1 MTAIQTSMQRTERV
15 ARLYVLALIA
25 AFALMPMGLI
35 LYLDRFQAPSLLF
48 MDHTFHLI
56 AIAVATIE
64 GLFVS
69 YVSWRC
75 YRNSGEPFL
84 RWLTLGFLGFTVIY
98 APHGF
103 LTPLAHHN
111 PWLFILYGPVSR
123 LAMATCLFIAILVYG
138 KPVHPP
144 GVRGASG
151 AWWAWLGVFVAIDVA
166 VALLAFSPIASAPP
180 VRLSFEGGA
189 MCLSALCAVAM
200 LVRWIGAPLM
210 RFYFIATLFFSQ
222 SSLAFILSKAWNH
235 QWWLAHVIF
244 ASGFFLLS
252 YGVIRA
258 FLTTGAFSTAY
269 SEERMMAELSD
280 AKGATVAGEAVAVKS

>member
-1 MTAIQTSMQRTERV
+1 MTAIQTPVARTERI
-15 ARLYVLALIA
+15 AHLYALALIA
-25 AFALMPMGLI
+25 TFALMPMGLI
-35 LYLDRFQAPSLLF
+35 LYLDRFQTPSLLF
-48 MDHTFHLI
+48 MDHTFHVI

-75 YRNSGEPFL
+75 YRTSGEPFV

-103 LTPLAHHN
+103 FTPLAHDHV
-111 PWLFILYGPVSR
+111 WLFLLYGPVSR
-123 LAMATCLFIAILVYG
+123 LAMATCLFIAILVHG
-138 KPVHPP
+138 KPAHPP

-151 AWWAWLGVFVAIDVA
+151 PWRTWLGAFLAIDVA
-166 VALLAFSPIASAPP
+166 VALLAFSPIAGAPP

-189 MCLSALCAVAM
+189 MCLSALCAVTM
-200 LVRWIGAPLM
+200 LVRRIGAPLM

-222 SSLAFILSKAWNH
+222 SSLAFILAKVWNH

-258 FLTTGAFSTAY
+258 FLTTGAFSTGH
-269 SEERMMAELSD
+269 SEERTMAGLSE
-280 AKGATVAGEAVAVKS
+280 AKDPP

>member
-1 MTAIQTSMQRTERV
+1 MRRTESV

-25 AFALMPMGLI
+25 TFALMPMGLI
-35 LYLDRFQAPSLLF
+35 LYLDWFQAPSLVF
-48 MDHTFHLI
+48 MDHRFHVI
-56 AIAVATIE
+56 AIAGATIA

-69 YVSWRC
+69 YFSWRC
-75 YRNSGEPFL
+75 YVNSGEPFV
-84 RWLTLGFLGFTVIY
+84 RWLTLGFLAFTVIY

-103 LTPLAHHN
+103 FTPLVHYN
-111 PWLFILYGPVSR
+111 LWLFILYGPVSR
-123 LAMATCLFIAILVYG
+123 LAMAICLFIAILVYG
-138 KPVHPP
+138 KPAHPP

-151 AWWAWLGVFVAIDVA
+151 SWWVWLGAFIAIDVG
-166 VALLAFSPIASAPP
+166 VALLAFSPIAGAPP
-180 VRLSFEGGA
+180 VRLLFEGGA
-189 MCLSALCAVAM
+189 MCVSALCAVAM

-222 SSLAFILSKAWNH
+222 SSLAFIVSKVWNH

-244 ASGFFLLS
+244 ASGFLLLS

-269 SEERMMAELSD
+269 GEERMMAELS
-280 AKGATVAGEAVAVKS
+280 

>member
-1 MTAIQTSMQRTERV
+1 MTDTRISIGRIESV
-15 ARLYVLALIA
+15 ARLYALALIA
-25 AFALMPMGLI
+25 AFAALPIGLI
-35 LYLDRFQAPSLLF
+35 LYLDRFQTPSLLF

-56 AIAVATIE
+56 AIAVATME

-75 YRNSGEPFL
+75 YRSSGEPFL

-103 LTPLAHHN
+103 FTPLAHRE

-123 LAMATCLFIAILVYG
+123 LAMATCLFIAILVHG
-138 KPVHPP
+138 KAAHPP
-144 GVRGASG
+144 EVRGASG
-151 AWWAWLGVFVAIDVA
+151 SWWAWLGAFLALDVA
-166 VALLAFSPIASAPP
+166 VALLAISPAAGAPP

-189 MCLSALCAVAM
+189 MCLSALCAVVM
-200 LVRWIGAPLM
+200 LVRRIGAPRM
-210 RFYFIATLFFSQ
+210 RLYFIATLFFSQ
-222 SSLAFILSKAWNH
+222 SSLAFLLGKVWNH

-252 YGVIRA
+252 YGVIGA
-258 FLTTGAFSTAY
+258 FLTTGAFSTDPAVNPPPGDRDLRCPEP
-269 SEERMMAELSD
+269 STMLSH
-280 AKGATVAGEAVAVKS
+280 S

>member
-1 MTAIQTSMQRTERV
+1 
-15 ARLYVLALIA
+15 VLALIA

-35 LYLDRFQAPSLLF
+35 LYLDRFQAPSLVF
-48 MDHTFHLI
+48 MDHGFHLI

-103 LTPLAHHN
+103 FTPLAHNN

-138 KPVHPP
+138 KPAHPP
-144 GVRGASG
+144 GVRGASSS
-151 AWWAWLGVFVAIDVA
+151 WWAWLGAFVAIDVA
-166 VALLAFSPIASAPP
+166 VALLAFSPIAGAPP

-189 MCLSALCAVAM
+189 MCLSALCAVVM
-200 LVRWIGAPLM
+200 VVRWIGAPLM

-222 SSLAFILSKAWNH
+222 SSLAFILSKVWNH
-235 QWWLAHVIF
+235 QWWLAHAIF
-244 ASGFFLLS
+244 AGGFFLLS

-258 FLTTGAFSTAY
+258 FLTTSAFATAY

-280 AKGATVAGEAVAVKS
+280 ASHPAAVREDDQSNGPHLGAARRGPG

>member
-1 MTAIQTSMQRTERV
+1 MTEIRASTGRTERV
-15 ARLYVLALIA
+15 ARLYALALIA
-25 AFALMPMGLI
+25 ALAAVPIGLI
-35 LYLDRFQAPSLLF
+35 VYLDRFQTPSLLF

-75 YRNSGEPFL
+75 YRSSGEPFM
-84 RWLTLGFLGFTVIY
+84 RWLTLGFVGFTVIY

-103 LTPLAHHN
+103 FTPLAHRN

-123 LAMATCLFIAILVYG
+123 LAMATCLLVAILVHG
-138 KPVHPP
+138 RAADRPE
-144 GVRGASG
+144 VRAASRR
-151 AWWAWLGVFVAIDVA
+151 WWAWLAAFLAIDVA
-166 VALLAFSPIASAPP
+166 VALLAISPVAGAPP
-180 VRLSFEGGA
+180 VRLTFEGGA
-189 MCLSALCAVAM
+189 MCLSALCAVVV
-200 LVRWIGAPLM
+200 LVRRIGAPMM

-222 SSLAFILSKAWNH
+222 SSLAFLLGKVWNH

-258 FLTTGAFSTAY
+258 FLTTGALSTADA
-269 SEERMMAELSD
+269 SQPPGDRDLRGPGPSTMLSR
-280 AKGATVAGEAVAVKS
+280 S

>member
-1 MTAIQTSMQRTERV
+1 MTEIRVSMRRAESV
-15 ARLYVLALIA
+15 ARLYALALIA
-25 AFALMPMGLI
+25 AFAAVPIGLI
-35 LYLDRFQAPSLLF
+35 LYLDRFQTPSLLF

-56 AIAVATIE
+56 AIAVATME

-75 YRNSGEPFL
+75 YRRSGEPFM

-103 LTPLAHHN
+103 FTPLAHRN

-123 LAMATCLFIAILVYG
+123 LAMATCLLIAILVHG
-138 KPVHPP
+138 RAADPP
-144 GVRGASG
+144 EVRGARR
-151 AWWAWLGVFVAIDVA
+151 AWGAWLGAFLAIDVA
-166 VALLAFSPIASAPP
+166 VALLAVSPVAGAPP

-189 MCLSALCAVAM
+189 LCLSALCAVVL
-200 LVRWIGAPLM
+200 LVRRIGAPVM
-210 RFYFIATLFFSQ
+210 RFYFIAALFFSQ
-222 SSLAFILSKAWNH
+222 SSLAFLLGKVWNH

-258 FLTTGAFSTAY
+258 FLTTGAFSTADAAVGRPAADRDLRCPEP
-269 SEERMMAELSD
+269 STMLSR
-280 AKGATVAGEAVAVKS
+280 S